1 MDRKIP
7 SPTEVEDAKTAK
19 GGWTKDTFA
28 AWGVEWPPQPG
39 WKELLRQEWEA
50 TRVGSKK
57 LKQNGQDQA
66 EDVRLITDQ
75 ALAREVLQ
83 WMQNASDSR
92 SNLAIIEL
100 AERVAKLKQ
109 REVK

>member
-1 MDRKIP
+1 
-7 SPTEVEDAKTAK
+7 V
-19 GGWTKDTFA
+19 G
-28 AWGVEWPPQPG
+28 Q
-39 WKELLRQEWEA
+39 QE
-50 TRVGSKK
+50 
-57 LKQNGQDQA
+57 QA

-83 WMQNASDSR
+83 WMQGASDSR

-109 REVK
+109 KEPT